1 LGGAADKR
9 YSLETRGSMSPKV
22 FVSHASEDKDR
33 FVLRFAERLRQKGID
48 AWLDKWEMLP
58 GDSLVD
64 KIFEEGIKEAKAVIV
79 VLSKFSVEKP
89 WVREELNAAFVK
101 RINNGSK
108 LIPVVIDDCEVPEAL
123 KSTLWESIADLSAY
137 DPSFDRIVAS
147 IHGAND
153 KPPIGPKP
161 EYVQSFVQAIGGL
174 NNIDSLVLRL
184 SCEEVLKTG
193 DAFVNPGRVFLKDDK
208 PLVPEEELK
217 DSLEILDSNGYIKLM
232 RTIGGGFFPYQITTN
247 GLDVYAN
254 AAVPQYQSK
263 IAAVVSAIVNE
274 KLTSNAEIQGRLKEN
289 KVIVD
294 HILSVLENNGHIK
307 QVKMIGGL
315 SQIFNVSP
323 SLKRALSGG

>member
-1 LGGAADKR
+1 
-9 YSLETRGSMSPKV
+9 MSPKV

-79 VLSKFSVEKP
+79 VLSNFSVKKP
-89 WVREELNAAFVK
+89 WVREELNAAVVK

-108 LIPVVIDDCEVPEAL
+108 LIPVVIDNCDVPEAL
-123 KSTLWESIADLSAY
+123 KTTLWESIADLSAY
-137 DPSFDRIVAS
+137 DASFDRIVSS
-147 IHGAND
+147 IYGAND
-153 KPPIGPKP
+153 KPPIGPQP
-161 EYVQSFVQAIGGL
+161 EYVQSFVKNIGGL

-193 DAFVNPGRVFLKDDK
+193 DTFVNPVRVFIKDER

-217 DSLEILDSNGYIKLM
+217 DSLEILDNNGCIKLL
-232 RTIGGGFFPYQITTN
+232 RTIGGGLFPYQITTY
-247 GLDVYAN
+247 GLDVYAT
-254 AAVPQYQSK
+254 ATVPDYQGK
-263 IAAVVSAIVNE
+263 IAEVVSAIVNE
-274 KLTSNAEIQGRLKEN
+274 KLMSNAEIQERLKEN

-294 HILSVLENNGHIK
+294 HILSVLESNGHIK

>member
-1 LGGAADKR
+1 
-9 YSLETRGSMSPKV
+9 MSPKV
-22 FVSHASEDKDR
+22 FISHASEDKDR
-33 FVLRFAERLRQKGID
+33 FVLQFAEHLRQKGID

-64 KIFEEGIKEAKAVIV
+64 KIFEEGLKEANAVII

-101 RINNGSK
+101 RMNNGSR

-123 KSTLWESIADLSAY
+123 KSTLWESITDLSAY
-137 DPSFDRIVAS
+137 DSNLERIVAS
-147 IHGAND
+147 IYGANH
-153 KPPIGPKP
+153 KPPIGPQP

-174 NNIDSLVLRL
+174 NNIDSLVFRL
-184 SCEEVLKTG
+184 SCEEVLKTE
-193 DAFVNPGRVFLKDDK
+193 DICVNPGYVFLKDDK

-232 RTIGGGFFPYQITTN
+232 RTISGGVFPYQITTY
-247 GLDVYAN
+247 GFDIYAN
-254 AAVPQYQSK
+254 ATIANYQDK
-263 IAAVVSAIVNE
+263 ITAVVSAVVNE
-274 KLTSNAEIQGRLKEN
+274 KLMSNAEIQERLKEN

-307 QVKMIGGL
+307 QAKMIGGS

-323 SLKRALSGG
+323 SLKRSLSGG

>member
-1 LGGAADKR
+1 
-9 YSLETRGSMSPKV
+9 MSPKV

-108 LIPVVIDDCEVPEAL
+108 LIPIVIDDCEVPEAL

-137 DPSFDRIVAS
+137 DSSFDRVVAS
-147 IHGAND
+147 IYGANE
-153 KPPIGPKP
+153 KPPIGPQP
-161 EYVQSFVQAIGGL
+161 EYVRSFVQAIGGL

-232 RTIGGGFFPYQITTN
+232 RTIGGGFFSYQITTY
-247 GLDVYAN
+247 GFDAYAT
-254 AAVPQYQSK
+254 AAIPNYQEK
-263 IAAVVSAIVNE
+263 IAVVVSAIVNE
-274 KLTSNAEIQGRLKEN
+274 KLTSNAEIQERLKEN

-307 QVKMIGGL
+307 QVRMMGGL

>member
-1 LGGAADKR
+1 
-9 YSLETRGSMSPKV
+9 MSPKV

-33 FVLRFAERLRQKGID
+33 FVLQFAERLRQKGID

-108 LIPVVIDDCEVPEAL
+108 LIPIVIDDCEVPEAL
-123 KSTLWESIADLSAY
+123 KSTLWEPIADLSAY
-137 DPSFDRIVAS
+137 DKSFDRIVAS
-147 IHGAND
+147 IYGAND
-153 KPPIGPKP
+153 RPPIGPQP
-161 EYVQSFVQAIGGL
+161 EYVQSFVQAIGNL
-174 NNIDSLVLRL
+174 NNIDSLVLRF

-193 DAFVNPGRVFLKDDK
+193 NAFVNPERVFLKDDK
-208 PLVPEEELK
+208 PILPEDELK
-217 DSLEILDSNGYIKLM
+217 DSLEILDGGGYIKLM
-232 RTIGGGFFPYQITTN
+232 RTLGGGFFPYQITTY
-247 GLDVYAN
+247 GFDVYAN
-254 AAVPQYQSK
+254 ASIPDYQGK

-274 KLTSNAEIQGRLKEN
+274 KLMSNAKIQERLKEN
-289 KVIVD
+289 KIIVD
-294 HILSVLENNGHIK
+294 HILNVLENKGHIK
-307 QVKMIGGL
+307 QSKMIGGL
-315 SQIFNVSP
+315 SEIFNVSP

>member
-1 LGGAADKR
+1 M
-9 YSLETRGSMSPKV
+9 SLKV
-22 FVSHASEDKDR
+22 FVSHASEDKNR
-33 FVLRFAERLRQKGID
+33 FVLQFAERLRQKGID

-89 WVREELNAAFVK
+89 WVREELNAAFVS

-123 KSTLWESIADLSAY
+123 KSTLWESIANLSAY
-137 DPSFDRIVAS
+137 DSSFDRIVAA
-147 IHGAND
+147 IYGAND
-153 KPPIGPKP
+153 KPPIGPEP

-184 SCEEVLKTG
+184 SCEEMLKTG
-193 DAFVNPGRVFLKDDK
+193 GGFVNPGLVFLKNDK

-217 DSLEILDSNGYIKLM
+217 DSLEMLDRQGYIKLM
-232 RTIGGGFFPYQITTN
+232 RTIGGGFFPYEITTY
-247 GLDVYAN
+247 GFDVYVN
-254 AAVPQYQSK
+254 ASVPNYQDK
-263 IAAVVSAIVNE
+263 ITAVVSAIVNE
-274 KLTSNAEIQGRLKEN
+274 KLMSNAEIRDQLKED
-289 KVIVD
+289 KVIVN

-307 QVKMIGGL
+307 QAKMIGGL
-315 SQIFNVSP
+315 SQIFSVSP

>member
-1 LGGAADKR
+1 
-9 YSLETRGSMSPKV
+9 MSPKV

-33 FVLRFAERLRQKGID
+33 FVLQFAERLRQKGID

-108 LIPVVIDDCEVPEAL
+108 LIPIVIDDCEVPETL

-137 DPSFDRIVAS
+137 NKSFDRIVAS
-147 IHGAND
+147 IYGAND
-153 KPPIGPKP
+153 KPPIGQQP
-161 EYVQSFVQAIGGL
+161 EYVQSFVQAIGSL

-193 DAFVNPGRVFLKDDK
+193 DAFVDRGRVFLKDDK
-208 PLVPEEELK
+208 QILPEDELK
-217 DSLEILDSNGYIKLM
+217 DSLEILDGVGYIKLT
-232 RTIGGGFFPYQITTN
+232 RTFGGGFFPYQITTY
-247 GLDVYAN
+247 GFEVYAN
-254 AAVPQYQSK
+254 ASIPNYQDK

-274 KLTSNAEIQGRLKEN
+274 KLMSNVEIQERLKEN
-289 KVIVD
+289 RIIVD
-294 HILSVLENNGHIK
+294 HIFSVLENNGHIK
-307 QVKMIGGL
+307 QTKMIGGL

-323 SLKRALSGG
+323 SLKRALIGG

>member
-1 LGGAADKR
+1 
-9 YSLETRGSMSPKV
+9 MSPKV

-89 WVREELNAAFVK
+89 WVKEELNAAFVK
-101 RINNGSK
+101 RINSGSK

-123 KSTLWESIADLSAY
+123 KSTLWESITDLSAY
-137 DPSFDRIVAS
+137 DSSFDRVVAS
-147 IHGAND
+147 IYGAND
-153 KPPIGPKP
+153 KPPIGQQP
-161 EYVQSFVQAIGGL
+161 EYVQSFVQAIGSL

-193 DAFVNPGRVFLKDDK
+193 DTFVNPRRVFLKDDK
-208 PLVPEEELK
+208 PLAPEEELK
-217 DSLEILDSNGYIKLM
+217 DSLEILDNNGYIKLM
-232 RTIGGGFFPYQITTN
+232 RTIGGGFFPYQVTTY
-247 GLDVYAN
+247 GFDAYTN
-254 AAVPQYQSK
+254 ASIPNYQYK

-274 KLTSNAEIQGRLKEN
+274 NLTSNSEIQEHLKEN

-307 QVKMIGGL
+307 QAKMIGGV

-323 SLKRALSGG
+323 SLKRALRS